1 MYEIR
6 KTDAFVE
13 WFDNLKDRRAKARIQ
28 MRIDR
33 MQLGNFGDVSA
44 VGEGV
49 SEMRIFYGPGYR
61 VYFVQRGNVVV
72 VLLNGGDKK
81 SRPKDIAQ
89 AKEMARQLED

>member
-1 MYEIR
+1 
-6 KTDAFVE
+6 
-13 WFDNLKDRRAKARIQ
+13 
-28 MRIDR
+28 
-33 MQLGNFGDVSA
+33 MQLGNFGEVSA

-49 SEMRIFYGPGYR
+49 SQMRIFYGPGYR

-81 SRPKDIAQ
+81 SQPKDIAQ